1 MVRGKLLMLSDV
13 LKKEYI
19 ELNVECSDWIEAV
32 KKAGEILIKNE
43 VITNE
48 YVEEAIKGVKE
59 LGPYIVITKG
69 VALPHATNKVGV
81 NKTGISLVTL
91 KNPVEFGNKDN
102 DPVYYIFMLATTDT
116 ESHLSALSNLSEL
129 LGKKEF
135 FEIMKNAK
143 DSQSVI
149 DYIKA
154 NEN

>member
-1 MVRGKLLMLSDV
+1 MLSNV

-19 ELNVECSDWIEAV
+19 RLNVECKNWEEAV
-32 KKAGEILIKNE
+32 RAAGEILLQNG

-48 YVEEAIKGVKE
+48 YIEEAIKGVKE

-81 NKTGISLVTL
+81 NTTGISLITL

-102 DPVYYIFMLATTDT
+102 DPVYYVFMLATTDMD
-116 ESHLSALSNLSEL
+116 SHLSALSNLSDL
-129 LGKKEF
+129 LGKQEF
-135 FEIMKNAK
+135 YDILKNAQ
-143 DSQSVI
+143 DPLSVI
-149 DYIKA
+149 EYIKA

>member
-1 MVRGKLLMLSDV
+1 MLSNV

-19 ELNVECSDWIEAV
+19 KLNVECKNWEEAV
-32 KKAGEILIKNE
+32 RAAGEILLQNG

-48 YVEEAIKGVKE
+48 YIEEAIKGVKE

-81 NKTGISLVTL
+81 NKTGISLITL

-102 DPVYYIFMLATTDT
+102 DPVYYVFMLATTDMD
-116 ESHLSALSNLSEL
+116 SHLSALSNLSDL
-129 LGKKEF
+129 LGKQEF
-135 FEIMKNAK
+135 YDILNNAQ
-143 DSQSVI
+143 DPLSVI
-149 DYIKA
+149 EYIKA